1 MVDDRKAES
10 QRPSQPNSEGTVRF
24 RFGPAFVGWLMMNIL
39 SLVMLAVFSD
49 SKNCMV
55 YTMTIGT
62 LIVFL
67 VVGITLGYWISRLPT
82 AEIVV
87 ILVLGFIGPF
97 VKMSKGTIFEYGW
110 ASLFVSVALSA
121 LASFAGAY
129 VGVLLRKKKSPT
141 NASR

>member
-1 MVDDRKAES
+1 
-10 QRPSQPNSEGTVRF
+10 
-24 RFGPAFVGWLMMNIL
+24 MMNIL
-39 SLVMLAVFSD
+39 ALVMLVVFSD

-62 LIVFL
+62 PIVFL
-67 VVGITLGYWISRLPT
+67 VVGITLGYWISRPPT